1 MTNASA
7 MTALKTL
14 QMTNKSL
21 DQTENR
27 ISTGYKVATASD
39 NAAYWSI
46 ATTMRSDN
54 KALSTVQDAL
64 GLGAATV
71 DVAYTAMDS
80 VKDVLD
86 QIKTKL
92 VSASQPG
99 VDKSKIQSDISE
111 LQKQLQTYASSASFS
126 GNNWLSVDSSSS
138 SYNATQSVV
147 SSFNRSSDNQVSIST
162 IDVNI
167 TGVSLFDAN
176 ANASGILEKGQAL
189 TTTGGV
195 ADSAGTDGT
204 GDAATGTT
212 ASTAFAYD
220 FTTNGAMTINNDDAI
235 TFKFAVNGGDATD
248 VTIDRS
254 TVDTALGTSDGKVGS
269 SADMEKVMVQAL
281 KNAGIDAVNNT
292 GTASA
297 TGVKVDGTTAGTVT
311 ITTGL
316 KGTDASLVTSGTAS
330 SNNGNFYDV
339 MKIDITNASADDLK
353 AYSNAIETMSGKV
366 TTAAAN
372 LGSVKSRIDM
382 QQDFVK
388 NLMDAVDRGVGAL
401 VDADMSQESTRLQA
415 LQTQQ
420 QLGIQAL
427 SIANSNSQSI
437 LSLFR

>member
-1 MTNASA
+1 MSSLMTNASA

-99 VDKSKIQSDISE
+99 VDKSKIQSDISQ
-111 LQKQLQTYASSASFS
+111 LQQQLQTYASSASFS

-138 SYNATQSVV
+138 NYKATQSVV

-162 IDVNI
+162 IDIDI
-167 TGVSLFDAN
+167 TGVSLFDS
-176 ANASGILEKGQAL
+176 SG
-189 TTTGGV
+189 
-195 ADSAGTDGT
+195 
-204 GDAATGTT
+204 
-212 ASTAFAYD
+212 
-220 FTTNGAMTINNDDAI
+220 TTNGLLQGGTSGSATSDAA
-235 TFKFAVNGGDATD
+235 FAWTPGNLDNGSTLTVG
-248 VTIDRS
+248 V
-254 TVDTALGTSDGKVGS
+254 TVDGGTAQSVDINVADAANFSLDDLVAGLNAGLTGATASKTDDGKLVLTSNSTGATSSIALGAVTSTK
-269 SADMEKVMVQAL
+269 A
-281 KNAGIDAVNNT
+281 
-292 GTASA
+292 
-297 TGVKVDGTTAGTVT
+297 DGTTAGTAT
-311 ITTGL
+311 IGLTT
-316 KGTDASLVTSGTAS
+316 ATATA
-330 SNNGNFYDV
+330 GADTGGGI
-339 MKIDITNASADDLK
+339 MDIDITNASAAQLK
-353 AYSNAIETMSGKV
+353 SYSDMVETMSGKV

>member
-64 GLGAATV
+64 GLGSATI

-138 SYNATQSVV
+138 SYSAIQSVV

-162 IDVNI
+162 IDI
-167 TGVSLFDAN
+167 DIGDISLFDASS
-176 ANASGILEKGQAL
+176 ASKGLLEDSGTSAVGTSTGTYAL
-189 TTTGGV
+189 T
-195 ADSAGTDGT
+195 AGDL
-204 GDAATGTT
+204 D
-212 ASTAFAYD
+212 
-220 FTTNGAMTINNDDAI
+220 
-235 TFKFAVNGGDATD
+235 NGGTL
-248 VTIDRS
+248 
-254 TVDTALGTSDGKVGS
+254 TVK
-269 SADMEKVMVQAL
+269 
-281 KNAGIDAVNNT
+281 
-292 GTASA
+292 
-297 TGVKVDGTTAGTVT
+297 VKVDGKEQSIDMTVADTTNFTIDDLVAGLNA
-311 ITTGL
+311 GL
-316 KGTDASLVTSGTAS
+316 KGATASKDGSGNLVLTSASIGTSASVELGAVSGTKVDGTATT
-330 SNNGNFYDV
+330 GTGIAITMGEAKGADTGGIGITD
-339 MKIDITNASADDLK
+339 IDITSASASQL
-353 AYSNAIETMSGKV
+353 ATYTAVVEGMSQKV

>member
-99 VDKSKIQSDISE
+99 VDKAKIQSDITE
-111 LQKQLQTYASSASFS
+111 LQKQLTTYANSASFS
-126 GNNWLSVDSSSS
+126 GNNWLSVDTGSTGYS
-138 SYNATQSVV
+138 ATQSVV

-162 IDVNI
+162 IDINI
-167 TGVSLFDAN
+167 QDISLFDAD
-176 ANASGILEKGQAL
+176 ATGKGLLEDSGTAAVGTSTGTYAL
-189 TTTGGV
+189 T
-195 ADSAGTDGT
+195 AGDL
-204 GDAATGTT
+204 D
-212 ASTAFAYD
+212 
-220 FTTNGAMTINNDDAI
+220 
-235 TFKFAVNGGDATD
+235 NGGTL
-248 VTIDRS
+248 
-254 TVDTALGTSDGKVGS
+254 TVK
-269 SADMEKVMVQAL
+269 
-281 KNAGIDAVNNT
+281 
-292 GTASA
+292 
-297 TGVKVDGTTAGTVT
+297 VKVDGKEQSIDMTVADTTSFTIDNLVAGLNA
-311 ITTGL
+311 GL
-316 KGTDASLVTSGTAS
+316 KGATASKDGSGQLVLTSDSIGASASVELGAVSGTKADGTAAS
-330 SNNGNFYDV
+330 TAPTIGISMAAAAKGAATGGIGIMD
-339 MKIDITNASADDLK
+339 IDITSTGANLATYTAVVE
-353 AYSNAIETMSGKV
+353 AMSQKV

>member
-80 VKDVLD
+80 VSGVLD

-138 SYNATQSVV
+138 SYKATQSVV
-147 SSFNRSSDNQVSIST
+147 SSFNRSPDNQVSIST
-162 IDVNI
+162 IDIDISN
-167 TGVSLFDAN
+167 VSLFDAS
-176 ANASGILEKGQAL
+176 ATGAGLLEKGTAL
-189 TTTGGV
+189 AADGGLQDVTEAAGDGTNGATV
-195 ADSAGTDGT
+195 AVFSDVSAGVTLDDNDAMTFNLVLNGTSKAVTINKATVDSALSSTDGKIA
-204 GDAATGTT
+204 DATAMTTVVKKALENAGFDTT
-212 ASTAFAYD
+212 AST
-220 FTTNGAMTINNDDAI
+220 G
-235 TFKFAVNGGDATD
+235 D
-248 VTIDRS
+248 VT
-254 TVDTALGTSDGKVGS
+254 VA
-269 SADMEKVMVQAL
+269 A
-281 KNAGIDAVNNT
+281 NANAVE
-292 GTASA
+292 
-297 TGVKVDGTTAGTVT
+297 
-311 ITTGL
+311 ITTVGVTAADKL
-316 KGTDASLVTSGTAS
+316 AVTDSAS
-330 SNNGNFYDV
+330 SDNGIFQNLVD
-339 MKIDITNASADDLK
+339 IDITNASADDLK

-382 QQDFVK
+382 QTDFVK